1 MFPRQNR
8 QKRYV
13 NDKFLQEQANLFA
26 WFESIKQSKLDLNQ
40 AIVQQARGEE
50 NWNHFIAQ
58 IGSSLADGRC
68 FYDSVRLS
76 LEKIGLGIDD
86 IQTLREDIVDY
97 TKELYDRYYK
107 MYPIFR
113 VQTNLDVRMMLVT
126 CKIFLKSNKGILN
139 YLHCIT

>member
-13 NDKFLQEQANLFA
+13 NDNFLQEQANLFA

-50 NWNHFIAQ
+50 TWNHFIAQ

-68 FYDSVRLS
+68 FYDSVRLC

-86 IQTLREDIVDY
+86 IQTLREDIVGH

-126 CKIFLKSNKGILN
+126 CRIFLKSNKGILN